1 VSRDKEEDEEEI
13 KNDKKRRTVKS
24 KNKEYFLNRKM
35 VNQILSAPEQVN
47 VNNVDSKSSD

>member
-13 KNDKKRRTVKS
+13 KNDKKRQTVKS

-35 VNQILSAPEQVN
+35 VNQFLSAPVN
-47 VNNVDSKSSD
+47 LNNVDSKSSD